1 MAEQPVIF
9 SASIENLIDKICK
22 EQTQQPLDHL
32 ARRRLAA
39 IEEQQAFTLLTNIS
53 KCKITKSLNAY
64 VMHMLKQPPYSHS
77 PSNPSPSSSS
87 TLSPSQPYSLS
98 APPSTPPPVAR
109 ASSIHNTN
117 TYRIQLP
124 KKERLFK
131 IADFPQQVL
140 NTTLPHISTL
150 EANHLVDNPEMVS
163 QNPQK
168 TPPSPIIN
176 SHSNKHE
183 PFETISLIATTN
195 AVNLLEDEQLL
206 CPTSPIV
213 SDGNLHDC
221 LTLSSTHLH
230 FPSFD
235 NFVEELS
242 HKVTNIRNLNKSTM
256 NPYIIADQWKN
267 CIAFVNDWM
276 NTNVKCGQKIAE
288 KNMENPQKFLLG
300 IPKIS
305 TSIPHIITMEE
316 PTMNF
321 TPPIQR
327 KPVQFFATKEDL
339 DNLEQIKKS
348 QAQIQHT
355 LDLLLS
361 KFC

>member
-9 SASIENLIDKICK
+9 SATIENLINQICK
-22 EQTQQPLDHL
+22 EQSQQPLDHL
-32 ARRRLAA
+32 ARQGLAA

-64 VMHMLKQPPYSHS
+64 VMYMLKQPRYSHS
-77 PSNPSPSSSS
+77 PSSPSPWSSS

-117 TYRIQLP
+117 TSRIQLP

-131 IADFPQQVL
+131 ILDFPQQEL
-140 NTTLPHISTL
+140 NTILPHISTL
-150 EANHLVDNPEMVS
+150 EANHLVDNHEMVF
-163 QNPQK
+163 QNPQNFASQMQNESPSPLHSYETKIEPLNATLQEK
-168 TPPSPIIN
+168 TPS
-176 SHSNKHE
+176 
-183 PFETISLIATTN
+183 
-195 AVNLLEDEQLL
+195 
-206 CPTSPIV
+206 SPIV

-235 NFVEELS
+235 NFVEELR
-242 HKVTNIRNLNKSTM
+242 HKVTNIRNLNKSAI

-276 NTNVKCGQKIAE
+276 NTNVECGKKLVE
-288 KNMENPQKFLLG
+288 KNISWNSSAQIIEPITELG
-300 IPKIS
+300 IPNPRLP
-305 TSIPHIITMEE
+305 TVITMEE
-316 PTMNF
+316 PAMNF
-321 TPPIQR
+321 TPPIQS
-327 KPVQFFATKEDL
+327 KPVKFFATKEDL
-339 DNLEQIKKS
+339 DNLEQIKQS
-348 QAQIQHT
+348 QAQIQHS